1 MAPVLSFRGL
11 SETAQ
16 LAKEYL
22 EVAFHL
28 ILCLRAVYPADLF
41 RHAKKY
47 GSPVW
52 QSRAPELTA
61 FIGRIMECV
70 EEELLKGTVQRVVLV
85 IKEDDITQ
93 TPLERYVFDFE
104 WLIPSE
110 QIPKDNSDFTPA
122 AAGLARG
129 DVEDLFRAC
138 LRKLFVSTAYL
149 KKLPNDTEF
158 ATVLEMRKGAP
169 PPQSKAAQRGDYPC
183 EWIPAETRQTSER
196 RENEES
202 MISPVAGVRLGMLS
216 MDVRVEETGE
226 KFKLSTDDFSSSGE
240 PMPQVDRKGKGRA
253 L

>member
-1 MAPVLSFRGL
+1 MAPFLSFR
-11 SETAQ
+11 ETAQ

-28 ILCLRAVYPADLF
+28 ILYLRAVYPEDLF
-41 RHAKKY
+41 RQVKKY
-47 GSPVW
+47 DSPVW
-52 QSRAPELTA
+52 QSRAPALTT
-61 FIGRIMECV
+61 FIGRILECI

-85 IKEDDITQ
+85 IRESNITQ

-104 WLIPSE
+104 WLIPTE
-110 QIPKDNSDFTPA
+110 QIPRDNADFTPM

-138 LRKLFVSTAYL
+138 LRKLFASSAYL
-149 KKLPNDTEF
+149 KKLPHDVEF
-158 ATVLEMRKGAP
+158 ATVLEMRKDSP

-183 EWIPAETRQTSER
+183 EWIPAETRQTSAKT
-196 RENEES
+196 ENDRAS
-202 MISPVAGVRLGMLS
+202 STVSPVAGVRLGMLS

-226 KFKLSTDDFSSSGE
+226 KFKLMEDFSSSGE
-240 PMPQVDRKGKGRA
+240 PVSSIDRKGKGKA